1 MAILITGVAGFIG
14 YHTCKELLRRGEH
27 VIGVDNLSDYYDPS
41 IKRARLAQLLTNKKF
56 FFHTLDIAERAPMLS
71 LAKCYPTIDRVIHLA
86 AQVGVRHSLV
96 CPFAYSRANVEG
108 HLVVLEFCRSLQHCR
123 HLVYAS
129 SSSVYGANRK
139 LPFSIEDRVDTPLS
153 LYAATK
159 KSCEL
164 MSHCY
169 SHLYRI
175 PTTGLRFFTVYGP
188 WGRPDMALYLFTS
201 RIFAGEPISVFNN
214 GDMKRDF
221 TYIDDIVTGVLDCL
235 ARPPSGDSLN
245 PPQRVYN
252 IGNNKA
258 EPLLRC
264 IALLE
269 KALGRRAV
277 IEYLPMQ
284 PGDLQ
289 ETSAD
294 MTAIARDVNY
304 APRTS
309 LDVGVPKFVSWYRAY
324 HGV

>member
-14 YHTCKELLRRGEH
+14 YHTCQELLRRKEH
-27 VIGVDNLSDYYDPS
+27 VIGIDNLSNYYD
-41 IKRARLAQLLTNKKF
+41 KTLKEARLSLLLRNKKF
-56 FFHTLDIAERAPMLS
+56 EFHTIDITDRHKMFS
-71 LAKCYPTIDRVIHLA
+71 LVKLYPKIDRVIHLA
-86 AQVGVRHSLV
+86 AQVGVRNSLV
-96 CPFAYSRANVEG
+96 FPFAYSHANVEG
-108 HLVVLEFCRSLQHCR
+108 HLVVLELCRSLQHCR
-123 HLVYAS
+123 HLIYAS
-129 SSSVYGANRK
+129 SSSVYGANRH
-139 LPFSIEDRVDTPLS
+139 LPFSIEDRVDSPLS

-159 KSCEL
+159 KACEL

-169 SHLYRI
+169 SHLYGI

-188 WGRPDMALYLFTS
+188 WGRPDMALSLFTA
-201 RIFAGEPISVFNN
+201 RILAGEPISVFNN

-235 ARPPSGDSLN
+235 ARPPNSLN

-252 IGNNKA
+252 MGNNNP

-269 KALGRRAV
+269 QALGRQAV
-277 IEYLPMQ
+277 IDYQPMQ

-294 MTAIARDVNY
+294 ITAIARDVNY
-304 APRTS
+304 VPRTS
-309 LDVGVPKFVSWYRAY
+309 LDVGVPKFVSWYKAY